1 MVLFFSYCSFLAHND
16 EGLFVSCVFVNNDFL
31 LLSVTFPI
39 CVCLLVYEFALVDLA
54 SVEN

>member
-39 CVCLLVYEFALVDLA
+39 CVCLLVYEFDVVDLA